1 MYYKKIKSHDTVIE
15 FDNNWLGEETVSVK
29 GQVLSKKSSIW
40 GTHHNF
46 SVIEKGKEVRFV
58 LTTKVNAN
66 LEVFLDLRRN
76 GKLVEEDVP
85 VMMGYKPKEPL
96 NKAKQTGLQKL
107 KEYRL
112 EEAVVDLNQ
121 ALEFDSEDPEIYF
134 HLACAYSV
142 LERSWEGFKCLKKA
156 VSLGLPNQNQILE
169 HDMLA
174 FLRLHDAFEGF
185 EASGF
190 TKHAVAKNV
199 KHSKDNHESD

>member
-1 MYYKKIKSHDTVIE
+1 MYYQKINSGETVIE
-15 FDNNWLGEETVSVK
+15 FDNNWLGEETVTVK
-29 GQVLSKKSSIW
+29 GKVMSKKSSVW

-46 SVIEKGKEVRFV
+46 SVIEKGKGVRFV

-66 LEVFLDLRRN
+66 LEIFLDLRRN

-85 VMMGYKPKEPL
+85 VMMGYKPKEPV

-121 ALEFDSEDPEIYF
+121 ALEFNPEDPEIYF

-142 LERSWEGFKCLKKA
+142 LERSWEGFECLRKA
-156 VSLGLPNQNQILE
+156 VDRDLSNTDMILQ

-174 FLRLHDAFEGF
+174 FLRLHDAFEKF

-190 TKHAVAKNV
+190 TKHAVVNEK
-199 KHSKDNHESD
+199 KHPKK

>member
-1 MYYKKIKSHDTVIE
+1 MYYKKIKSGDTVIE

-46 SVIEKGKEVRFV
+46 SVLEKGKEVRFV
-58 LTTKVNAN
+58 LTTKVNASM
-66 LEVFLDLRRN
+66 EVFLDLRRN
-76 GKLVEEDVP
+76 GKLVLEDIPVP
-85 VMMGYKPKEPL
+85 TGYKPKEPV
-96 NKAKQTGLQKL
+96 NTAKQTGLLKL

-121 ALEFDSEDPEIYF
+121 ALEFNTEDPEIYF

-142 LERSWEGFKCLKKA
+142 LERSWEGFECLKKA

-174 FLRLHDAFEGF
+174 FLRLHDAFERF
-185 EASGF
+185 EASRF
-190 TKHAVAKNV
+190 TKHAVVNEIQHPK
-199 KHSKDNHESD
+199 K

>member
-1 MYYKKIKSHDTVIE
+1 VHMYYKKINSGDTVIE
-15 FDNNWLGEETVSVK
+15 FNNNWLGEETISVK
-29 GQVLSKKSSIW
+29 GQVLSKKSSVW

-46 SVIEKGKEVRFV
+46 SVIEKGKQIRFV

-66 LEVFLDLRRN
+66 MEVFLDLRRN
-76 GKLVEEDVP
+76 GKLVLEDIPVP
-85 VMMGYKPKEPL
+85 MGYKPKEPV
-96 NKAKQTGLQKL
+96 NTAKQTGLQKL

-112 EEAVVDLNQ
+112 EQAVVDLNQ
-121 ALEFDSEDPEIYF
+121 ALEFNSEDPETYF

-142 LERSWEGFKCLKKA
+142 LERSWEGFECLRKA
-156 VSLGLPNQNQILE
+156 VNLGLPNQNQILE

-190 TKHAVAKNV
+190 TKHDVVNENKYP
-199 KHSKDNHESD
+199 KK

>member
-1 MYYKKIKSHDTVIE
+1 MNMYYKKIKSGDTVIE
-15 FDNNWLGEETVSVK
+15 FNNNWLGEETISVK
-29 GQVLSKKSSIW
+29 GQILSKKSSVW

-46 SVIEKGKEVRFV
+46 SVLEKGKEVRFV

-66 LEVFLDLRRN
+66 IEVYIDLRRN
-76 GKLVEEDVP
+76 GKLVLEDVP
-85 VMMGYKPKEPL
+85 VPMGYKPKEPV
-96 NKAKQTGLQKL
+96 NTAKQTGLQKL

-121 ALEFDSEDPEIYF
+121 ALEFNEEDPEIYF

-142 LERSWEGFKCLKKA
+142 LERSWEGFECLRKA
-156 VSLGLPNQNQILE
+156 VDHNLPNVEMILQ

-174 FLRLHDAFEGF
+174 FLRLHDAFEKF

-190 TKHAVAKNV
+190 TKHAVVNEK
-199 KHSKDNHESD
+199 KHPKK